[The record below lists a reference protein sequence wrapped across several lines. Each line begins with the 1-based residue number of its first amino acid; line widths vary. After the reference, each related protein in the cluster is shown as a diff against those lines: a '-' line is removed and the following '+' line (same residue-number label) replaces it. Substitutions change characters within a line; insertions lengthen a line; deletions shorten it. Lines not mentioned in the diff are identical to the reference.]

1 MSSIKEHKV
10 HPLPD
15 SIDQAN
21 DVFPVPARLQGKNG
35 HPSPNLGPDYKA
47 YLKEYEKSVG
57 PDSDAWWTEQAKN
70 LDWYTPFKTVQ
81 AGGFEEGDIQWL

>member
-1 MSSIKEHKV
+1 MSTTEHRV

-15 SIDQAN
+15 SIDEAD
-21 DVFPVPARLQGKNG
+21 DVFPVPKRLQGTDGYPK
-35 HPSPNLGPDYKA
+35 PNLGPDYKA

-57 PDSDAWWTEQAKN
+57 PESDGWWKEQAKN
-70 LDWYTPFKTVQ
+70 LDWYTDFKTVR